1 MSGFDCGGES
11 PKRQLA
17 QHCVDG
23 QAYLWDLDSVGL
35 TSVLCGSY
43 VLDDLVR
50 PQIGVCKQMSIM
62 ARV

>member
-1 MSGFDCGGES
+1 MSGFHWRGEGHRS
-11 PKRQLA
+11 QLA
-17 QHCVDG
+17 QYWIDG